1 MEDSMST
8 LRKVL
13 VAPLVLLMMMA
24 SPVLADQR
32 HAVDPSQLAT
42 VVGQHVAKQ
51 DADRAALHEALA
63 RPEVQAVAGKLGV
76 DLTRANVAIGTMS
89 GTDLARAADAAR
101 QVNQQFVGGA
111 SSVVISTTTIII
123 ALLIVILIIV
133 AVD

>member
-13 VAPLVLLMMMA
+13 VAPLILMMLIA
-24 SPVLADQR
+24 SPVLAEQR
-32 HAVDPSQLAT
+32 HAVDPSQLAAA
-42 VVGQHVAKQ
+42 VGQHVAKQ
-51 DADRAALHEALA
+51 DADRAALREALA

-76 DLTRANVAIGTMS
+76 DMTRTTAAIETMS
-89 GTDLARAADAAR
+89 GTDLSRAADAAR

-111 SSVVISTTTIII
+111 STVVISTTTIII

>member
-1 MEDSMST
+1 MST

-13 VAPLVLLMMMA
+13 VAPLILLMMMA

-32 HAVDPSQLAT
+32 HAVDRSQLAAA
-42 VVGQHVAKQ
+42 VGEHVAKQ
-51 DADRAALHEALA
+51 DADRVALREALA

-76 DLTRANVAIGTMS
+76 DLTRAAAAVDTMT
-89 GTDLARAADAAR
+89 GPDLTHAANAAR
-101 QVNQQFVGGA
+101 QVNQQLVGGA

-123 ALLIVILIIV
+123 VLLIVILIIV